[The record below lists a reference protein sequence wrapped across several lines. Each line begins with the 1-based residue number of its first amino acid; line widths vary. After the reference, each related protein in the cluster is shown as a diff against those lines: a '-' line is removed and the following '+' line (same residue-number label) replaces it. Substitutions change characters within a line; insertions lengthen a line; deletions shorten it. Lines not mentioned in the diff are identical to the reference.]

1 MIFVGEIQDD
11 VSDGQLN
18 VAVKVCC
25 AGYGMVSSV
34 KVGTWGREF
43 GGSRVLGPE
52 RVARKIEEG
61 LGRRREERKGGW

>member
-1 MIFVGEIQDD
+1 LIFVGEIRDA
-11 VSDGQLN
+11 VPDGQLD

-25 AGYGMVSSV
+25 AGYGMVGSV
-34 KVGTWGREF
+34 EVGAWGREF
-43 GGSRVLGPE
+43 GGSRVFGAE